1 MCLFLRLSSYS
12 KINPLHTCACLVLAR
27 FNHVCMRLVSFKT
40 NAVLGSFGDFFPFC
54 IYMIVLSLFPYQT
67 TSLNCFRKKTKPQLW
82 FVSQIIETTTKKG
95 EIFSL
100 FFSLEAQQITEEWF
114 AVVWGLFFGSL
125 VEAQL
130 LENGRE

>member
-1 MCLFLRLSSYS
+1 MIFFLSFQNLY
-12 KINPLHTCACLVLAR
+12 LYDC
-27 FNHVCMRLVSFKT
+27 FVSASVSNYFT
-40 NAVLGSFGDFFPFC
+40 E
-54 IYMIVLSLFPYQT
+54 LFPE
-67 TSLNCFRKKTKPQLW
+67 KTKPQLW

-100 FFSLEAQQITEEWF
+100 FFSPEAQQITEWF